1 MQKAASLSA
10 VFATSVA
17 CGDTI
22 NDGSVLLIAR
32 CNAAVIYTH
41 SSCKNA
47 FWCVSCCASVAIA
60 MQKQTSSYI
69 LHSAKGNAI

>member
-22 NDGSVLLIAR
+22 NDGLHCCSLLAAMQQSFTLTAAVKTLSGVCHAVLL
-32 CNAAVIYTH
+32 
-41 SSCKNA
+41 
-47 FWCVSCCASVAIA
+47 
-60 MQKQTSSYI
+60 
-69 LHSAKGNAI
+69 